1 MNPHYVTVAALQDAI
16 RSRGGSPASSWP
28 RARLV
33 EEALGC
39 GAVTDLGASELRFES
54 QADAADLAFLEA
66 STPYTGVLRDI
77 GVEREEY
84 FTSDDYLDHKG
95 FRNYSNGAWDPTDAD
110 RASARVLMVAD
121 WVREKGDVHAA
132 MAAREA
138 PASIRRTAW
147 NLHVE
152 AAARAWIDARGGAD
166 ESSSSRYAAI
176 KAAQRL
182 AWSPDLSASQDAL
195 QAAIEAAAGSGFDR
209 AARRGRAECL
219 VASHPRMRFDLALR
233 PQVMARLPDDG
244 DEREAV
250 DRAVAEVLEVLEAT
264 REDDDF
270 VRNACFCHS
279 VTADQLTPQFLVE
292 HSRKGVKD
300 WACRQ
305 PGCAYKGSAAGVMD
319 HSVRAHGATSPHDV
333 RASTLPLPRG

>member
-1 MNPHYVTVAALQDAI
+1 MNPHYVTAAALQDAI
-16 RSRGGSPASSWP
+16 RSRGGSPASSWL

-54 QADAADLAFLEA
+54 QVDAADLAFLEA

-77 GVEREEY
+77 GVERDEY

-95 FRNYSNGAWDPTDAD
+95 FRNYSNWDPTDAD
-110 RASARVLMVAD
+110 RASVRVLMIAD
-121 WVREKGDVHAA
+121 WVREKGGVHAA

-152 AAARAWIDARGGAD
+152 AAARAWIDGRAGAGAGA
-166 ESSSSRYAAI
+166 SSSVKYAAI
-176 KAAQRL
+176 EAAQRL

-195 QAAIEAAAGSGFDR
+195 QAAIETAAGPGFDR
-209 AARRGRAECL
+209 AVRRYRAECL
-219 VASHPRMRFDLALR
+219 VASHPRMRFYLALL

-244 DEREAV
+244 DERDAV

-264 REDDDF
+264 REDGDF
-270 VRNACFCHS
+270 VRNACFWHN
-279 VTADQLTPQFLVE
+279 VTADRLTPQFLAE
-292 HSRKGVKD
+292 RSRKGVND

-333 RASTLPLPRG
+333 RASMLPLPRG